1 MDQIARFYVGTYSR
15 PLIFGTGEVFEGK
28 GKGIHTYL
36 FDMEKGTLMEEG
48 APTETANPS
57 FVSLSAD
64 KELLYA
70 VNELTTFEGKKG
82 GALNI
87 YRREKNGELTL
98 LSQKATG
105 GEDPC
110 HVVTDRERKMV
121 LVSNYSGGS
130 LAVWP
135 LDKDGAPVGE
145 AQVIQHTG
153 KGRNPVRQEGP
164 HVHSITFTRDEKYA
178 VTVGGGHNHRYN
190 LSDGVMLKDNHIGAA
205 GGIKEAVAMAK
216 DYAPFVRKIEVETE
230 NLDMVKE
237 AVEAGADI
245 IMLDNMD
252 DETMKE
258 AVKLIDGRAETEC
271 SGNVTKERLK
281 TIREI
286 GVDYVSCGALTH
298 SAPIMDIS
306 LKNLHPVE

>member
-1 MDQIARFYVGTYSR
+1 MNQIARFYVGTYSR

-64 KELLYA
+64 KKLLYA

-110 HVVTDRERKMV
+110 HVVTDRERKW
-121 LVSNYSGGS
+121 Y
-130 LAVWP
+130 WYP
-135 LDKDGAPVGE
+135 
-145 AQVIQHTG
+145 
-153 KGRNPVRQEGP
+153 
-164 HVHSITFTRDEKYA
+164 
-178 VTVGGGHNHRYN
+178 
-190 LSDGVMLKDNHIGAA
+190 
-205 GGIKEAVAMAK
+205 
-216 DYAPFVRKIEVETE
+216 
-230 NLDMVKE
+230 
-237 AVEAGADI
+237 
-245 IMLDNMD
+245 
-252 DETMKE
+252 
-258 AVKLIDGRAETEC
+258 
-271 SGNVTKERLK
+271 
-281 TIREI
+281 TI
-286 GVDYVSCGALTH
+286 
-298 SAPIMDIS
+298 
-306 LKNLHPVE
+306 PVEVWQSGPWTKTERRWEKLR

>member
-1 MDQIARFYVGTYSR
+1 MNQIARFYVGTYSR

-36 FDMEKGTLMEEG
+36 FDIEKGTLMEEG

-110 HVVTDRERKMV
+110 HVVTDRERKNGTGIQ
-121 LVSNYSGGS
+121 LFRWKFGS
-130 LAVWP
+130 LAP
-135 LDKDGAPVGE
+135 G
-145 AQVIQHTG
+145 Q
-153 KGRNPVRQEGP
+153 RR
-164 HVHSITFTRDEKYA
+164 S
-178 VTVGGGHNHRYN
+178 
-190 LSDGVMLKDNHIGAA
+190 A
-205 GGIKEAVAMAK
+205 GGRSSGDSAYGKRQK
-216 DYAPFVRKIEVETE
+216 SCSPGRPSCSFDHPH
-230 NLDMVKE
+230 
-237 AVEAGADI
+237 AG
-245 IMLDNMD
+245 
-252 DETMKE
+252 
-258 AVKLIDGRAETEC
+258 
-271 SGNVTKERLK
+271 
-281 TIREI
+281 
-286 GVDYVSCGALTH
+286 
-298 SAPIMDIS
+298 
-306 LKNLHPVE
+306 